1 MERIKS
7 VIFLV
12 LSFFIFIV
20 TDEVIASRQV
30 EHSALSDCLAG
41 LKKDEI
47 VKMFLDMKDES
58 EKKIWPEQYFIEDNF
73 FKKLDNVN
81 FNFINDFLKTIGS
94 IKQYPLEA
102 LVWAYAKDDDK
113 SVQIEARVMRLLYD
127 KSRRGQIISRSPVN
141 VGNIKTADIILD
153 TYFLTLKEISLQK
166 RRSLPDKAR
175 LENSIKQ
182 KVVTIIEPISGNA
195 DFTAISFLSNF
206 YVDYGYE
213 GSHIIR
219 GIGRAVYGL
228 NTGLE
233 LTIKKYIDD
242 NLKQSI
248 ISFSPKENGAQ
259 FGTIAELPSKKK
271 FFIKAHQNYPY
282 TGIGQTL
289 TGNQLSGASSDS
301 TSIRADTIRSV
312 RSVDLKEL
320 FAYKVLEYTGFGPKT
335 YFILNENLVGG
346 LYIATE
352 EVDDFI
358 TFKSFE
364 RKNPAMFQ
372 KFKTEF
378 TQLSS
383 TVMQDNFVATGQNY
397 ESIILELTIFDLIAR
412 SMLLSDLN
420 AENIGF
426 VLNPTEGNSVKVVDF
441 MRPIESKILDMNRL
455 YLSSNEGEIVEKAK
469 QIMKKNMYVYFDI
482 VKSFLE
488 ANTFTRYPDILL
500 KGIFKPNLNPEDPN
514 YEDYMMRFNSQKK
527 SFGLLALN
535 RLNELE
541 PIFNKAFTEIQNF
554 AQKNRHVLAL
564 NKNISTGKFDDEEKE
579 IMVDPLEDLKQY
591 RDAILAHFQQLSEFI
606 RKE

>member
-20 TDEVIASRQV
+20 TDEVIASRQAEYPV
-30 EHSALSDCLAG
+30 LSDCLTR

-47 VKMFLDMKDES
+47 AKMFLDIEDES
-58 EKKIWPEQYFIEDNF
+58 GKKIWSVQHFVEDAF

-81 FNFINDFLKTIGS
+81 FNFIDDFLKTMGS

-102 LVWAYAKDDDK
+102 LILAYAKDHDN

-127 KSRRGQIISRSPVN
+127 RSRMGQIIPRSPVN

-166 RRSLPDKAR
+166 RRSLPDKAK

-182 KVVTIIEPISGNA
+182 KVVTLIEPISGNA

-206 YVDYGYE
+206 YVDCGYE

-259 FGTIAELPSKKK
+259 FGTIAELPGKKK

-320 FAYKVLEYTGFGPKT
+320 FTYKVLEYTGFGPKT

-383 TVMQDNFVATGQNY
+383 TAMQDNFVATGQNY

-441 MRPIESKILDMNRL
+441 TSPIASKILEVNRV
-455 YLSSNEGEIVEKAK
+455 YLRFKKKDEVKTEST
-469 QIMKKNMYVYFDI
+469 MKLNNYVYFDI
-482 VKSFLE
+482 EQSFLE

>member
-1 MERIKS
+1 
-7 VIFLV
+7 
-12 LSFFIFIV
+12 
-20 TDEVIASRQV
+20 
-30 EHSALSDCLAG
+30 
-41 LKKDEI
+41 
-47 VKMFLDMKDES
+47 
-58 EKKIWPEQYFIEDNF
+58 
-73 FKKLDNVN
+73 
-81 FNFINDFLKTIGS
+81 
-94 IKQYPLEA
+94 
-102 LVWAYAKDDDK
+102 
-113 SVQIEARVMRLLYD
+113 
-127 KSRRGQIISRSPVN
+127 
-141 VGNIKTADIILD
+141 
-153 TYFLTLKEISLQK
+153 
-166 RRSLPDKAR
+166 
-175 LENSIKQ
+175 
-182 KVVTIIEPISGNA
+182 
-195 DFTAISFLSNF
+195 
-206 YVDYGYE
+206 
-213 GSHIIR
+213 
-219 GIGRAVYGL
+219 
-228 NTGLE
+228 
-233 LTIKKYIDD
+233 
-242 NLKQSI
+242 
-248 ISFSPKENGAQ
+248 
-259 FGTIAELPSKKK
+259 
-271 FFIKAHQNYPY
+271 
-282 TGIGQTL
+282 
-289 TGNQLSGASSDS
+289 
-301 TSIRADTIRSV
+301 
-312 RSVDLKEL
+312 
-320 FAYKVLEYTGFGPKT
+320 
-335 YFILNENLVGG
+335 
-346 LYIATE
+346 
-352 EVDDFI
+352 
-358 TFKSFE
+358 
-364 RKNPAMFQ
+364 MFQ

-455 YLSSNEGEIVEKAK
+455 YLSSNEGETVEKAR

-564 NKNISTGKFDDEEKE
+564 NKNISTGKFDDKEKE

>member
-1 MERIKS
+1 MKGTKS

-12 LSFFIFIV
+12 LSFFIFIF
-20 TDEVIASRQV
+20 TDEVIASRQAEYPV
-30 EHSALSDCLAG
+30 LSDCLTR

-47 VKMFLDMKDES
+47 AKMFLDIEDES
-58 EKKIWPEQYFIEDNF
+58 GKKIWSVQHFVEDAF

-81 FNFINDFLKTIGS
+81 FNFIDDFLKTMES

-102 LVWAYAKDDDK
+102 LILAYAKDHDN

-127 KSRRGQIISRSPVN
+127 RSRMGQIIPRSPVN

-166 RRSLPDKAR
+166 RRSLPDKAK

-182 KVVTIIEPISGNA
+182 KVVTLIEPISGNA

-259 FGTIAELPSKKK
+259 FGTIAELPGKKK

-383 TVMQDNFVATGQNY
+383 TAMQDNFVATGQNY

-441 MRPIESKILDMNRL
+441 TSPIASKILEVNRV
-455 YLSSNEGEIVEKAK
+455 YLRFKKKDEVKTEST
-469 QIMKKNMYVYFDI
+469 MKLNNYVYFDI
-482 VKSFLE
+482 EQSFLE